1 MLTRRT
7 SLTLLALAAV
17 SATSCGG
24 GGGGGAAAPVPSSP
38 PTGTTLIGE
47 AEIGPDGGTL
57 LVAGQAG
64 LMVPPGAVS
73 VPTQFR
79 ILRDNAAADIPSAF
93 PVYRFE
99 PDSIDL
105 TGASFMAS
113 ISVSAS
119 LLSGGSGG
127 DGLAVFR
134 RSLAGSPWSVLTQT
148 TIDPVAQVATVS
160 TSRLGEMVVWSGIL
174 HRLFTQPHG
183 FIDPQEP
190 TAVESIG
197 SVEVLSAEGSLQ
209 RQVGRG
215 SLASFWNSSQAE
227 NIIILH
233 GVFGSPLDFLGP
245 EDLVENLALGYDNVV
260 LYSFPSARGIAHA
273 ANRLYD
279 QIQANRKPGFG
290 CRIVGHS
297 LGALVGRYLLERSH
311 SDPAR
316 EGYLADDQP
325 LVNNVDKLVLMAPP
339 NAGAPVAA
347 GPLSL
352 LQPLLSPDESHLLQS
367 AEDLSGDLGSL
378 PLAMNDSYV
387 DNATRYHTIYGDLGS
402 GTDGVVPVSS
412 VLALPRG
419 TDETATLYAAQHD
432 DLHRL
437 ATSLGV
443 AVWMGAVLQAQ

>member
-1 MLTRRT
+1 MSVRRT
-7 SLTLLALAAV
+7 LLPSLALAALLV
-17 SATSCGG
+17 ASCGG
-24 GGGGGAAAPVPSSP
+24 GGGGGGVSSVPSSP
-38 PTGTTLIGE
+38 PTGTIVIGE

-57 LVAGQAG
+57 LVAGEAG
-64 LMVPPGAVS
+64 LMVPPGAVTA
-73 VPTQFR
+73 PTQFR
-79 ILRDNAAADIPSAF
+79 ILRQESDADIPSAF

-99 PDSIDL
+99 PGSIDL
-105 TGASFMAS
+105 TDVSFTVSIPVGAA
-113 ISVSAS
+113 
-119 LLSGGSGG
+119 LSGNGG
-127 DGLAVFR
+127 GGLAIFR
-134 RSLAGSPWSVLTQT
+134 RASDVGSWSVLTQT
-148 TIDPVAQVATVS
+148 TFDPVAQVATAS
-160 TSRLGEMVVWSGIL
+160 TQRLGEMVVWSGIL

-183 FIDPQEP
+183 FIDPSEP
-190 TAVESIG
+190 AFVESIG
-197 SVEVLSAEGSLQ
+197 SVEVLSAEGSVQ

-215 SLASFWNSSQAE
+215 SLASFWNSSQTE
-227 NIIILH
+227 NIVILH

-260 LYSFPSARGIAHA
+260 LYSFPSARGVAYA

-311 SDPAR
+311 SDPMRA
-316 EGYLADDQP
+316 GYAVDDPP
-325 LVNNVDKLVLMAPP
+325 LVNEVDKIILMAPP

-347 GPLSL
+347 GPLTL
-352 LQPLLSPDESHLLQS
+352 LEPLLLSDESYLLQS
-367 AEDLSGDLGSL
+367 AEDLSGDVSSL
-378 PLAMNDSYV
+378 PVLMNASYV
-387 DNATRYHTIYGDLGS
+387 DNATRYHIIYGDLGS

-412 VLALPRG
+412 VLALPLG
-419 TDETATLYAAQHD
+419 ADETATLYAAQHD